1 MLIAED
7 SGGYLVILMAI
18 IKTNNLTKKF
28 RELVAVDN
36 VNLEVTKGECF
47 GLLGPNGAGKTSLLR
62 MIIAASPP
70 TSGDIWVLGQN
81 LRTDSR
87 QVKANLGV
95 VPQLNNL
102 DEDLT
107 VIQNLVTFARYFDL
121 PKEEAKQRGRELL
134 SLFELENKHDSRIKE
149 LSGGMKRRLLIARGM
164 INQPQLLILDEPTI
178 GLDPQA
184 KHLVWRK
191 LAELKSQ
198 GVTQLLCTHNM
209 EEAAAIC
216 DRVAIMHLG
225 KILSLDTPQKLV
237 IRYVG
242 KTVWV
247 IEVTSEEKDNVK
259 EKLKNLSLDFE
270 VVDNRIHLFHIDSD
284 EVIKDLGNSLIS
296 LHRKPGTLEDV
307 FLRLTG
313 RTLIE

>member
-1 MLIAED
+1 
-7 SGGYLVILMAI
+7 MAI
-18 IKTNNLTKKF
+18 IKTKNLTKKF
-28 RELVAVDN
+28 GELVAVDN

-62 MIIAASPP
+62 MISAASPP
-70 TSGDIWVLGQN
+70 TSGDIWVLGQD
-81 LRTDSR
+81 LRIDSR

-95 VPQLNNL
+95 VPQLDNL

-121 PKEEAKQRGRELL
+121 PKEEAKRRSQEIL
-134 SLFELENKHDSRIKE
+134 SLFELENKRDSRIQE

-178 GLDPQA
+178 GLDPQV

-209 EEAAAIC
+209 EEAATIC

-247 IEVTSEEKDNVK
+247 IEVANEEKDNVE

-296 LHRKPGTLEDV
+296 LQRRPGALEDV

>member
-1 MLIAED
+1 M
-7 SGGYLVILMAI
+7 SI

-28 RELVAVDN
+28 RELVAVDS
-36 VNLEVTKGECF
+36 VNLEVVRGECF

-62 MIIAASPP
+62 MIVAASPP

-87 QVKANLGV
+87 QVKAHLGV
-95 VPQLNNL
+95 VPQLDNL

-121 PKEEAKQRGRELL
+121 PKEEAKRRSREIL
-134 SLFELENKHDSRIKE
+134 SLFELGNKHDSRINE

-184 KHLVWRK
+184 RHLVWRK

-209 EEAAAIC
+209 EEAADIC

-225 KILSLDTPQKLV
+225 KILSLDTPQELV
-237 IRYVG
+237 IRHVG
-242 KTVWV
+242 KTVCV
-247 IEVTSEEKDNVK
+247 IEVTSEENNNVK

-270 VVDNRIHLFHIDSD
+270 VVDNRIHLFHVDSD
-284 EVIKDLGNSLIS
+284 VVIKDLGNSLIS
-296 LHRKPGTLEDV
+296 LQHRPGTLEDV

>member
-1 MLIAED
+1 MI
-7 SGGYLVILMAI
+7 IMAI

-62 MIIAASPP
+62 MIVAASPP

-134 SLFELENKHDSRIKE
+134 SLFELENKRDSRIKE

>member
-1 MLIAED
+1 
-7 SGGYLVILMAI
+7 MAI
-18 IKTNNLTKKF
+18 IKTKNLTKKF
-28 RELVAVDN
+28 GELVAVDN

-62 MIIAASPP
+62 MISAASPP
-70 TSGDIWVLGQN
+70 TSGDIWVLGQD

-95 VPQLNNL
+95 VPQLDNL

-121 PKEEAKQRGRELL
+121 PKEEAKRRSQEIL
-134 SLFELENKHDSRIKE
+134 SLFELENKRDSRIQE

-178 GLDPQA
+178 GLDPQV

-209 EEAAAIC
+209 EEAATIC

-247 IEVTSEEKDNVK
+247 IEVANEEKDNVE

-296 LHRKPGTLEDV
+296 LQRRPGALEDV

>member
-1 MLIAED
+1 
-7 SGGYLVILMAI
+7 MAI
-18 IKTNNLTKKF
+18 IKTKNLTKKF
-28 RELVAVDN
+28 GELVAVDN

-62 MIIAASPP
+62 MIIAVSPP

-95 VPQLNNL
+95 VPQLDNL

-121 PKEEAKQRGRELL
+121 PKEEAKQRSREIL
-134 SLFELENKHDSRIKE
+134 SLFELENKRDSRIQE

-178 GLDPQA
+178 GLDPQV

-209 EEAAAIC
+209 EEAATIC

-247 IEVTSEEKDNVK
+247 IEVANEEKDNVE

-296 LHRKPGTLEDV
+296 LQRRPGALEDV

>member
-1 MLIAED
+1 
-7 SGGYLVILMAI
+7 MAI
-18 IKTNNLTKKF
+18 IKTKNLTKKF
-28 RELVAVDN
+28 GELVAVDN

-62 MIIAASPP
+62 MISAASPP
-70 TSGDIWVLGQN
+70 TSGDIWVLGQD

-95 VPQLNNL
+95 VPQLDNL

-121 PKEEAKQRGRELL
+121 PKEEAKRRSREIL
-134 SLFELENKHDSRIKE
+134 SLFELENKRDSRIQE

-178 GLDPQA
+178 GLDPQV

-209 EEAAAIC
+209 EEAATIC

-247 IEVTSEEKDNVK
+247 IEVANEEKDNVE

-296 LHRKPGTLEDV
+296 LQRRPGALEDV

>member
-1 MLIAED
+1 
-7 SGGYLVILMAI
+7 VILMAI

-47 GLLGPNGAGKTSLLR
+47 GLLGPNGDGKTSLLR

>member
-1 MLIAED
+1 
-7 SGGYLVILMAI
+7 MAI
-18 IKTNNLTKKF
+18 IKTKNLTKKF
-28 RELVAVDN
+28 GELVAVDN

-95 VPQLNNL
+95 VPQLDNL

-121 PKEEAKQRGRELL
+121 PKEEAKQRSREIL
-134 SLFELENKHDSRIKE
+134 SLFELENKRDSRIQE

-178 GLDPQA
+178 GLDPQV

-209 EEAAAIC
+209 EEAATIC

-247 IEVTSEEKDNVK
+247 IEVANEEKDNVE

-296 LHRKPGTLEDV
+296 LQRRPGALEDV

>member
-1 MLIAED
+1 MI
-7 SGGYLVILMAI
+7 IMAI

-47 GLLGPNGAGKTSLLR
+47 GLLGPNGDGKTSLLR

-134 SLFELENKHDSRIKE
+134 SLFELENKRDSRIKE

-242 KTVWV
+242 ETVWV

-259 EKLKNLSLDFE
+259 GKLKSLSLDFE

-296 LHRKPGTLEDV
+296 LHRRPGTLEDV

>member
-1 MLIAED
+1 
-7 SGGYLVILMAI
+7 
-18 IKTNNLTKKF
+18 
-28 RELVAVDN
+28 
-36 VNLEVTKGECF
+36 
-47 GLLGPNGAGKTSLLR
+47 
-62 MIIAASPP
+62 
-70 TSGDIWVLGQN
+70 
-81 LRTDSR
+81 
-87 QVKANLGV
+87 
-95 VPQLNNL
+95 
-102 DEDLT
+102 
-107 VIQNLVTFARYFDL
+107 
-121 PKEEAKQRGRELL
+121 
-134 SLFELENKHDSRIKE
+134 
-149 LSGGMKRRLLIARGM
+149 MKRRLLIARGM

-259 EKLKNLSLDFE
+259 GKLKSLSLDFE

-296 LHRKPGTLEDV
+296 LQRRPGTLEDV

>member
-1 MLIAED
+1 M
-7 SGGYLVILMAI
+7 ILMAI

-134 SLFELENKHDSRIKE
+134 SLFELENKRDSRIKE

-296 LHRKPGTLEDV
+296 LQRKPGTLEDV

-313 RTLIE
+313 RTLTE